1 LEFLFA
7 AGESAPSAG
16 IAGFIPILAI
26 VAIFY
31 LLIWRPQSKQRKAHV
46 EQLKALRK
54 GDSVLTRGGIYGKI
68 AGFQGKENQKVIV
81 DVGGNIKLTVA
92 RTYIAGLADSA
103 PENPE
108 GN

>member
-7 AGESAPSAG
+7 EGATGSSAG

-31 LLIWRPQSKQRKAHV
+31 LMIWRPQSKQRKAHQ
-46 EQLKALRK
+46 EQLNALKK

-81 DVGGNIKLTVA
+81 DVGGNIKLTMA

-103 PENPE
+103 PANPE